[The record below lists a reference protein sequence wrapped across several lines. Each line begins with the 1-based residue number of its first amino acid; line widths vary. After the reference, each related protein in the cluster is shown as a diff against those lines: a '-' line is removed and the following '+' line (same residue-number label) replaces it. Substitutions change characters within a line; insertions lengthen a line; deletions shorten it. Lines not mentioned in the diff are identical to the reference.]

1 MSGRK
6 SRNHLRLERHR
17 AEQEHKGTIQWYA
30 AQRAKEFRARRW
42 MKDEKTGHVL
52 PWAAALITRALKR
65 QRAAA

>member
-1 MSGRK
+1 MSGWK
-6 SRNHLRLERHR
+6 SRNPLRLERHR
-17 AEQEHKGTIQWYA
+17 GEQDHKGAIQGDA